1 MEIYSSEEQQVE
13 AIKRFWSEY
22 GTPIIIGAVVGL
34 GGLYGWNYYSE
45 HKVGLAENASDA
57 YSAAMANKADPA
69 TLAGDIAKFDKNHD
83 QKGYQA
89 MLQLTLAKAAIDANQ
104 LDKAETA
111 LKAVL
116 AEKPGQGL
124 EEVATMRL
132 ARVQAELGKTSE
144 ALTTLSQV
152 TSDAFAAQRDE
163 LKGDLLVRQ
172 GDLAQ
177 ARDAYKAAMESGE
190 NASNPV
196 LKMKLD
202 NLTQA

>member
-1 MEIYSSEEQQVE
+1 MLTSL
-13 AIKRFWSEY
+13 IK
-22 GTPIIIGAVVGL
+22 
-34 GGLYGWNYYSE
+34 
-45 HKVGLAENASDA
+45 
-57 YSAAMANKADPA
+57 
-69 TLAGDIAKFDKNHD
+69 
-83 QKGYQA
+83 QK
-89 MLQLTLAKAAIDANQ
+89 LL
-104 LDKAETA
+104 

-116 AEKPGQGL
+116 TEKPGQGL